1 MPSGHKSITDIELLN
16 PGVQI
21 VHKDDK
27 SPRLD
32 IRARSEDGTIHHI
45 EIQLQYRTGMEKRFF
60 YYNCRLVSNQL
71 QSGSDY
77 SKLKPVISILIN
89 DFDKDNQIAPEYH
102 LVKSMWIAKPQSS
115 IAHIKSNDGLEI
127 HLVQLR
133 QLPVFKPENMLNYS
147 REELWGFFLAL
158 ENEEERRLLSK
169 MGKTYE
175 QANTAWKK
183 VSQDETLR
191 QQQWYLETI
200 RTDYLIDIQT
210 AEERG
215 EERGE
220 KRGVKIGE
228 EIGEERGEKRGIKI
242 GEEIGEERG
251 EKRGVKIGEE
261 RAEERKRV
269 QLLDSLLGL
278 CNELQL
284 SLTDDQQHKLQNL
297 SFEKLL
303 ELQVHIAI
311 QKILP
316 KDF

>member
-1 MPSGHKSITDIELLN
+1 MNSVN

-32 IRARSEDGTIHHI
+32 IRASSEDGTIYHI

-60 YYNCRLVSNQL
+60 DYNCRLVSNQL

-89 DFDKDNQIAPEYH
+89 DFDKDNQIDPEYH

-158 ENEEERRLLSK
+158 ENEAERRLLSQ
-169 MGKTYE
+169 MGNSERK
-175 QANTAWKK
+175 
-183 VSQDETLR
+183 SLLIR

>member
-27 SPRLD
+27 SP
-32 IRARSEDGTIHHI
+32 
-45 EIQLQYRTGMEKRFF
+45 
-60 YYNCRLVSNQL
+60 
-71 QSGSDY
+71 
-77 SKLKPVISILIN
+77 
-89 DFDKDNQIAPEYH
+89 
-102 LVKSMWIAKPQSS
+102 
-115 IAHIKSNDGLEI
+115 

-191 QQQWYLETI
+191 QQRWYLETI

-220 KRGVKIGE
+220 K
-228 EIGEERGEKRGIKI
+228 
-242 GEEIGEERG
+242 RG

-278 CNELQL
+278 CHELQL

>member
-1 MPSGHKSITDIELLN
+1 
-16 PGVQI
+16 
-21 VHKDDK
+21 
-27 SPRLD
+27 
-32 IRARSEDGTIHHI
+32 
-45 EIQLQYRTGMEKRFF
+45 
-60 YYNCRLVSNQL
+60 
-71 QSGSDY
+71 
-77 SKLKPVISILIN
+77 
-89 DFDKDNQIAPEYH
+89 
-102 LVKSMWIAKPQSS
+102 
-115 IAHIKSNDGLEI
+115 
-127 HLVQLR
+127 
-133 QLPVFKPENMLNYS
+133 MLNYS

-215 EERGE
+215 EER
-220 KRGVKIGE
+220 
-228 EIGEERGEKRGIKI
+228 
-242 GEEIGEERG
+242 
-251 EKRGVKIGEE
+251 
-261 RAEERKRV
+261 KRV

-316 KDF
+316 EDF

>member
-1 MPSGHKSITDIELLN
+1 
-16 PGVQI
+16 
-21 VHKDDK
+21 
-27 SPRLD
+27 
-32 IRARSEDGTIHHI
+32 
-45 EIQLQYRTGMEKRFF
+45 
-60 YYNCRLVSNQL
+60 
-71 QSGSDY
+71 
-77 SKLKPVISILIN
+77 
-89 DFDKDNQIAPEYH
+89 
-102 LVKSMWIAKPQSS
+102 
-115 IAHIKSNDGLEI
+115 
-127 HLVQLR
+127 
-133 QLPVFKPENMLNYS
+133 MLSYS

-242 GEEIGEERG
+242 GEEIGEER
-251 EKRGVKIGEE
+251 
-261 RAEERKRV
+261 AEERKRV

>member
-1 MPSGHKSITDIELLN
+1 
-16 PGVQI
+16 
-21 VHKDDK
+21 
-27 SPRLD
+27 
-32 IRARSEDGTIHHI
+32 
-45 EIQLQYRTGMEKRFF
+45 
-60 YYNCRLVSNQL
+60 
-71 QSGSDY
+71 
-77 SKLKPVISILIN
+77 
-89 DFDKDNQIAPEYH
+89 
-102 LVKSMWIAKPQSS
+102 
-115 IAHIKSNDGLEI
+115 
-127 HLVQLR
+127 
-133 QLPVFKPENMLNYS
+133 MLNYS

-215 EERGE
+215 EER
-220 KRGVKIGE
+220 
-228 EIGEERGEKRGIKI
+228 
-242 GEEIGEERG
+242 
-251 EKRGVKIGEE
+251 
-261 RAEERKRV
+261 KRV

-297 SFEKLL
+297 SLKNY
-303 ELQVHIAI
+303 
-311 QKILP
+311 
-316 KDF
+316 